1 MSCEL
6 QSYIQSLKLVHFRNY
21 LKAEL
26 ESDGKS
32 VILLGENGA
41 GKTNILEAVS
51 LLSKG
56 PGMRNV
62 NADCMQNNIS
72 TVPWL
77 VSYKIVRNDDRLSVD
92 ITRKNNRRQIS
103 IDGKDGLYGSLH
115 KILRIV
121 WLMPQL
127 DHILLKAPTERL
139 KFFDRI
145 VNIFDGNYLPN
156 MVKYEKAKRDRKRIL
171 QECPQNNKWITSL
184 EAVMSISGTCIAMIR
199 RKVLETLHTT
209 LLQNGNESAFFK
221 FLINFE
227 SNVFNILDNNI
238 ETTVQKYSELLH
250 NSRSIDASR
259 QCTTFGIHK
268 DNFQI
273 LHEGKSLVA
282 SSCSTG
288 EQKVLLLSLLL
299 TAATAKHQIDGQ
311 APIMLLDDVM
321 SHLDFK
327 HREELVEILK
337 RLSCQAWITD
347 VDTKNFKQFQDYF
360 QCFRIAENS
369 IQKM

>member
-1 MSCEL
+1 MSCEF

-32 VILLGENGA
+32 VILLGENGV

-62 NADCMQNNIS
+62 NTDCMQNNIS
-72 TVPWL
+72 SVPWL

-139 KFFDRI
+139 RFFDRI
-145 VNIFDGNYLPN
+145 VNIFDENYLLN

-171 QECPQNNKWITSL
+171 HECPQNHKWLSSL
-184 EAVMSISGTCIAMIR
+184 ETVMSNSGVRIAIIR
-199 RKVLETLHTT
+199 HRVLETLHST
-209 LLQNGNESAFFK
+209 LSQNENASAFFK
-221 FLINFE
+221 FLISFE
-227 SNVFNILDNNI
+227 SEVFNLLGNDI
-238 ETTVQKYSELLH
+238 ETTIQKYSELLH
-250 NSRSIDASR
+250 NNRSIDSCR
-259 QCTTFGIHK
+259 QCTTFGVHK

-273 LHEGKSLVA
+273 LHEGKSLAA

-299 TAATAKHQIDGQ
+299 TAATAKHRIDGQ

-327 HREELVEILK
+327 HREELIEILK
-337 RLSCQAWITD
+337 RLNCQAWMTD
-347 VDTKNFKQFQDYF
+347 VDTKNFKQFQDHF

-369 IQKM
+369 IQKV